1 MKEQITY
8 DIFDKVDIRVGTVIS
23 VKKNEKARKP
33 SLVVEVD
40 FGKEIGIKQ
49 SSAQITHYY
58 NEENLKGKQV
68 IGVCNFPEKNIAG
81 VVSQVLILGS
91 IDKEGKVILVHP
103 SQKSEN
109 GLANSINM
117 HPEILSIAL
126 FWFVTAYTPGPNNV
140 VASYSGFN
148 FGITKTIPHILGVT
162 LGFTSLVFFLTIGLI
177 NVFKLFPII
186 QVNNKISWNFIFNL
200 FAYKIAFSKTSNE
213 TKKENPVKFIETFFF
228 QYLNPKGVTVAII
241 VVSTYVELG
250 ENYINYATQVV
261 LLAFLFSLTSITLWT
276 FIGKF
281 LRKFATNDKF
291 IKYFNY
297 AMSVLLLLS
306 IITFYI

>member
-1 MKEQITY
+1 
-8 DIFDKVDIRVGTVIS
+8 
-23 VKKNEKARKP
+23 
-33 SLVVEVD
+33 
-40 FGKEIGIKQ
+40 
-49 SSAQITHYY
+49 
-58 NEENLKGKQV
+58 
-68 IGVCNFPEKNIAG
+68 
-81 VVSQVLILGS
+81 
-91 IDKEGKVILVHP
+91 
-103 SQKSEN
+103 
-109 GLANSINM
+109 M
-117 HPEILSIAL
+117 HPEIVSIAL

-148 FGITKTIPHILGVT
+148 FGIVKTIPHILGVT
-162 LGFTSLVFFLTIGLI
+162 LGFTSLVLFLTIGLI

-186 QVNNKISWNFIFNL
+186 QTIMKYLGTL
-200 FAYKIAFSKTSNE
+200 FLIYLAYKIATSRTADD
-213 TKKENPVKFIETFFF
+213 TKKENPVKFIETFLF

-261 LLAFLFSLTSITLWT
+261 FLALLFSSTSITLWT

-281 LRKFATNDKF
+281 LRKFATNEKF

-297 AMSVLLLLS
+297 AMSSLLLLS